1 MSKGSRAVCMRF
13 PEPYMGEI
21 EAEAKVKGISVPG
34 HCRRIIIERNQRI
47 KEERVRAAQA
57 TPTPQPQTSVTPS
70 GGPTIGTP
78 SPRPV
83 TAPAAPV
90 KTESMK
96 RVEERLSKLAKEHPE
111 KFIKSVAQQYA
122 RGTMSL
128 QKLAKLLEALG

>member
-1 MSKGSRAVCMRF
+1 VCMRF

-21 EAEAKVKGISVPG
+21 EAEAKAKGISVPEY
-34 HCRRIIIERNQRI
+34 CRRIIIERNQRI

-70 GGPTIGTP
+70 GGPNTIGTP

-90 KTESMK
+90 KTEAMK
-96 RVEERLSKLAKEHPE
+96 LAEERLVKLAKEHPE
-111 KFIKSVAQQYA
+111 KFIRSVARQYA
-122 RGTMSL
+122 RGTMPL